1 MEQQDAILL
10 PKHKNPYFRPEKLD
24 NKTTL
29 KMPSTQ
35 AATTAPLVST
45 SADTA
50 FFGHPRG
57 LSTLFFTEM
66 WERFSYYGMRALL
79 ILFMTAPVASGGLGF
94 DARNAGAIYSI
105 YTAFVYLLSL
115 PGGWVADKFLGLRR
129 SVFIGGVIIM
139 CGHIS
144 LAIPSVVSFYVGL
157 VLVVL
162 GTGLLKPNI
171 SALVGQLYA
180 PEDARRDAGF
190 SIYYM
195 GINLGAFAAPLV
207 CGTLAQS
214 EQFKSLLTGWGIDPN
229 SSWHWGFG
237 AAAVGMF
244 LGLVQFVLTGHF
256 LGNAGAP
263 PPRTQGDGGAQQ
275 PQKQLLFGIGGTLIL
290 LALGIV
296 VFGTG
301 MLDFNA
307 DNLSL
312 IIGVGYVVVT
322 MGYFAAL
329 FAQEWTPVER
339 NRLIVVGVLFVCAAI
354 FWSAFEQA
362 GSSLNLFADR
372 YTRNT
377 LFGFNFPSSYFQ
389 SLNSLFVI
397 VLAPLFAWLWIWLA
411 KRNLEPSSPV
421 KFALGLLGAGI
432 GFVILVPPALTLASA
447 PEGMRVSPMW
457 LVMVYLIHT
466 IAELCLSPVGLSTV
480 TKLAP
485 ERVAGQMMGVWFLGA
500 SVGNFAGGQI
510 ASLFETFPLPQLFL
524 SVFATAGI
532 SSLILFLLVKPIR
545 NLMGGV
551 K

>member
-1 MEQQDAILL
+1 MA
-10 PKHKNPYFRPEKLD
+10 
-24 NKTTL
+24 
-29 KMPSTQ
+29 STQ
-35 AATTAPLVST
+35 AASTATPERT
-45 SADTA
+45 GADTA

-79 ILFMTAPVASGGLGF
+79 ILFMTAPVAAGGLGF
-94 DARNAGAIYSI
+94 DARNAGTIYSL
-105 YTAFVYLLSL
+105 YTAFVYLVSL
-115 PGGWVADKFLGLRR
+115 PGGWIADKLLGLRR

-139 CGHIS
+139 FGHIS
-144 LAIPSVVSFYVGL
+144 LAIPSVASFYLGL
-157 VLVVL
+157 VLVVI

-171 SALVGQLYA
+171 SALVGQLYS
-180 PEDARRDAGF
+180 PDDARRDAGF

-195 GINLGAFAAPLV
+195 GINIGALVAPLV

-214 EQFKSLLTGWGIDPN
+214 DWFKALLTRWGFDPT

-244 LGLVQFVLTGHF
+244 LGLVQFVLTGNF

-263 PPRTQGDGGAQQ
+263 PARSHHDDELRQTR
-275 PQKQLLFGIGGTLIL
+275 KQLLTGLAVTAGLFALGGTL
-290 LALGIV
+290 V
-296 VFGTG
+296 STG
-301 MLDFNA
+301 VLELNA

-312 IIGVGYVVVT
+312 ITGIGYVIVT
-322 MGYFAAL
+322 IAYFAAL

-339 NRLIVVGVLFVCAAI
+339 NRLIVVGVLFICAAV

-377 LFGFNFPSSYFQ
+377 LFGINFPSSYFQ
-389 SLNSLFVI
+389 SLNSFFVI
-397 VLAPLFAWLWIWLA
+397 LLAPLFAWLWIWLA

-421 KFALGLLGAGI
+421 KFALGLLGVGI

-447 PEGMRVSPMW
+447 PDGTRVSPMW
-457 LVMVYLIHT
+457 LVMVYLVHT

-485 ERVAGQMMGVWFLGA
+485 ERVVGQMMGVWFLGA

-532 SSLILFLLVKPIR
+532 SSLILFALVKPIR
-545 NLMGGV
+545 NLMGGI

>member
-1 MEQQDAILL
+1 MKILYL
-10 PKHKNPYFRPEKLD
+10 KSTYLHNKTD
-24 NKTTL
+24 KTTL
-29 KMPSTQ
+29 NKNDFSMPSTDTTSVPVSKVGT
-35 AATTAPLVST
+35 ATNG
-45 SADTA
+45 DTA

-79 ILFMTAPVASGGLGF
+79 ILFMTAPITAGGLGF
-94 DARNAGAIYSI
+94 EARNAGVIYAT

-115 PGGWVADKFLGLRR
+115 PGGWIADKFLGLRR

-139 CGHIS
+139 FGHIS
-144 LAIPSVVSFYVGL
+144 LALPGIATFYLGL

-171 SALVGQLYA
+171 SALVGQLYSQ
-180 PEDARRDAGF
+180 DDVRRDAGF

-195 GINLGAFAAPLV
+195 GINIGAFIAPLV
-207 CGTLAQS
+207 CGTLAQA
-214 EQFKSLLTGWGIDPN
+214 EWFKAFLMNFGIDPKG
-229 SSWHWGFG
+229 SWHWGFG

-244 LGLVQFVLTGHF
+244 LGLVQFVLTGKF
-256 LGNAGAP
+256 LGQAGAP
-263 PPRTQGDGGAQQ
+263 PAPNPDAEQTQKAKRQ
-275 PQKQLLFGIGGTLIL
+275 LIL
-290 LALGIV
+290 GISVVVGILGLVAIL
-296 VFGTG
+296 GATNAIEI
-301 MLDFNA
+301 NA
-307 DNLSL
+307 DNISFV
-312 IIGVGYVVVT
+312 IGVAYVIVT
-322 MGYFAAL
+322 VGYFGAL

-339 NRLIVVGVLFVCAAI
+339 NRLIVIVVLFVCAAV

-372 YTRNT
+372 YTNTT
-377 LFGFNFPSSYFQ
+377 LFGIAFPSSYFQ

-397 VLAPLFAWLWIWLA
+397 SLAPAFAALWVWLG

-421 KFALGLLGAGI
+421 KFAIGLLGVGL
-432 GFVILVPPALTLASA
+432 GFVILVPPAFTITGA
-447 PEGMRVSPMW
+447 PEGFRVSPMW

-485 ERVAGQMMGVWFLGA
+485 ERVVGQMMGVWFLGA

-510 ASLFETFPLPQLFL
+510 ASLFETFPLPWLFL
-524 SVFATAGI
+524 SVFATAGLA
-532 SSLILFLLVKPIR
+532 SLVLFLLVRPIR
-545 NLMGGV
+545 NLMGGI